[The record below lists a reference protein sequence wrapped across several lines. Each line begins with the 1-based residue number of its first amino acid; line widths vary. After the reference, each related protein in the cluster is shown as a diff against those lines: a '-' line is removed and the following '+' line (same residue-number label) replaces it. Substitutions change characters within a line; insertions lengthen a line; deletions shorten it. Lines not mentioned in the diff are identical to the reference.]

1 MAATR
6 VQAASAATTGTTGVT
21 SLAVGAT
28 QGWAAPTVGNLIVAW
43 ANANITVT
51 TPTGFTAGPGV
62 LDGNDTHIFYKVAA
76 GTETTI
82 TFPFTSADLGTVGC
96 LEYSGIGTL
105 GATPPR
111 NTASAV
117 ASGGTSSP
125 SVSVTGTGTVGDLFI
140 VAACNHAASAASMGT
155 PTWTGGVTNVQTVV
169 TGGTTPNDCGT
180 AIGEFQNTSAAALT
194 TVASWTGS
202 YLDRQALVIAFL
214 LSSGGPAAGAIPML
228 SSYVG
233 PG

>member
-6 VQAASAATTGTTGVT
+6 VQAASATTGTVAAA

-28 QGWAAPTVGNLIVAW
+28 QGWAAPAAGNLIVAW
-43 ANANITVT
+43 ANANTVVS

-62 LDGNDTHIFYKVAA
+62 LDGNDTHIWYKFAA

-82 TFPFTSADLGTVGC
+82 TFPFSAADLGTVGA
-96 LEYSGIGTL
+96 LDYSGIGTL
-105 GATPPR
+105 TTPPK
-111 NTASAV
+111 NTASV
-117 ASGGTSSP
+117 NASGGTSSP
-125 SVSVTGTGTVGDLFI
+125 SVSVTGTGTIGDLFI
-140 VAACNHAASAASMGT
+140 VAACNHTASAASMGT
-155 PTWTGGVTNVQTVV
+155 PTWTGGVANVQTVV
-169 TGGTTPNDCGT
+169 TGGTTANDCGT

-214 LSSGGPAAGAIPML
+214 LGAVSAPAAAPPIAT
-228 SSYVG
+228 YIG